1 MIIGNN
7 IEDLPASIPSDTH
20 YNKQDSPTFKAYL
33 VIVVRDK
40 DGKVINVHKQR
51 SHSPTANFIQLLL
64 PASYYNMTGNTIT
77 VTNINGSSNPW
88 AFFKGSYTYPNTA
101 VNNPSYLVMIQ
112 VGSGQQSNP
121 YSAYKLAAPIS
132 NGNGPGQL
140 SYSTPSIVP
149 NIIVSGS
156 SASFVIIQTLSNS
169 SGATITIT
177 EVGVVVNIQNN
188 GPACGYTQNFGPV
201 LLWYDTLSS
210 PISIPNGG
218 GITIYYTFTVNP

>member
-1 MIIGNN
+1 MMIGNN
-7 IEDLPASIPSDTH
+7 MEKLPASIPNNAYYD
-20 YNKQDSPTFKAYL
+20 KQDSPTFKAYL
-33 VIVVRDK
+33 VIVVRDR
-40 DGKVINVHKQR
+40 DNKVINIYKQK
-51 SHSPTANFIQLLL
+51 SHSPTTNFMQLLL
-64 PASYYNMTGNTIT
+64 PASYYYTTGNTVTI
-77 VTNINGSSNPW
+77 TNINGSSNAW

-101 VNNPSYLVMIQ
+101 TNNPSYLAMIQ

-121 YSAYKLAAPIS
+121 YSVYKLAAPIA

-140 SYSTPSIVP
+140 SYSPPAILP
-149 NIIVSGS
+149 NVLVSGDS
-156 SASFVIIQTLSNS
+156 VSFIISQSLTNS

-188 GPACGYTQNFGPV
+188 GPGCGYTVNFGPV

-210 PISIPNGG
+210 PISVPNGG